1 MQFIYQNKEALSPF
15 ICKELINKFEDS
27 PYKQE
32 GGISRG
38 GQHTVDKKYKAST
51 DMAFDP
57 SFLQD
62 PEWGSVLS
70 HVINVLEL
78 GLQHYKFK
86 FYESISGM
94 QPLKIDTLFNIQRYT
109 PGEAYHNYHY
119 ERGGKET
126 AYRSLV
132 WLIYLNTLTD
142 GGETQF
148 YYQDHKEKP
157 EEGKLII
164 WPSDWTHMHRGL
176 SSLTQTKYI
185 ITGWFNYNEWN

>member
-157 EEGKLII
+157 EEGKLIN
-164 WPSDWTHMHRGL
+164 SKSLAGL
-176 SSLTQTKYI
+176 
-185 ITGWFNYNEWN
+185 G

>member
-32 GGISRG
+32 GGINRG

-86 FYESISGM
+86 FYESINGM

-126 AYRSLV
+126 AYRSLA

-142 GGETQF
+142 GGGTQF

-185 ITGWFNYNEWN
+185 LTGWFNYNEWN